1 MNYQKDMV
9 KITKKQSDFDS
20 DIFKAAAKGKLTS
33 VQWLA
38 EQRHADVKKRINM
51 EIISNSEKETI
62 ELGKSYSV
70 DESCLSSKIYL
81 GHVANLIDK
90 CDIIIICKITF

>member
-51 EIISNSEKETI
+51 DVLQQAVISSN
-62 ELGKSYSV
+62 
-70 DESCLSSKIYL
+70 
-81 GHVANLIDK
+81 
-90 CDIIIICKITF
+90 